1 MNQTFKQ
8 NCNLCDVKGS
18 GNNIIRKHLRASH
31 PGTKTFKCD
40 QCSYE
45 CNWKGKIRTHKAPLH
60 EQAPNECDRCDY
72 KMKWK
77 PPFLEHRRQKHGIFV
92 RKPKNHEE
100 MQFAESLCESCGFS
114 AWSVKELRRHMPDDY
129 NDKEELICQSCDE
142 LFEKEEVLRFHI
154 TGIHED
160 DKDKKENKQ
169 PTAMVSIV
177 TITCRM
183 IEISGNKL
191 GPSWAKI
198 RHN

>member
-1 MNQTFKQ
+1 
-8 NCNLCDVKGS
+8 
-18 GNNIIRKHLRASH
+18 
-31 PGTKTFKCD
+31 
-40 QCSYE
+40 
-45 CNWKGKIRTHKAPLH
+45 
-60 EQAPNECDRCDY
+60 
-72 KMKWK
+72 MKWK
-77 PPFLEHRRQKHGIFV
+77 PPFLEHRRQKHGMFV

-114 AWSVKELRRHMPDDY
+114 AWSVKELRRHMPDDH

-142 LFEKEEVLRFHI
+142 LFEKEEALRFHI

-169 PTAMVSIV
+169 PTVMVSIV

-183 IEISGNKL
+183 IEIPGNKL